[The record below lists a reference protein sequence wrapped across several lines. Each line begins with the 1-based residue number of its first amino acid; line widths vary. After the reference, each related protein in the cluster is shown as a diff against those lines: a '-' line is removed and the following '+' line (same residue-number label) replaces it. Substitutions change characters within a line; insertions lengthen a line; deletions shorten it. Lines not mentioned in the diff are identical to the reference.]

1 MGAKKYVKEV
11 IKEGKRVRWPKKERF
26 FPVFISV
33 LIICVVT
40 ALILMLEDL
49 AAGTLRDRLTE
60 LFQSGSSS
68 SGEETSSALAVIKSL
83 IRR

>member
-1 MGAKKYVKEV
+1 MGVRKYTKEV

-60 LFQSGSSS
+60 LFQGGSSS
-68 SGEETSSALAVIKSL
+68 SGDTEAALMVIKSL
-83 IRR
+83 FRR